1 MDMIRATRLTYLPA
15 ACGLLALLA
24 TAGCDRARDADAA
37 VVEKPPAAPVD
48 GVPAPEPRWVAAAS
62 GEPIAR
68 TLSLPSHL
76 MVERNVGVTVRR
88 DGIIEEIRAD
98 RGDRVAQD
106 QVLAVLERGDLL
118 VSERAAALEL
128 ETENASFERA
138 RRLLE
143 QKIIADEDFEQT
155 RMRRNAAEEGLDRI
169 RYELSKCFLR
179 APFEGVVSGRF
190 VEKGQ
195 FVRWDDGVV
204 LYQVTALRPLL
215 ARVYVPEWA
224 LFALRQGQAA
234 RIVTTASAPGGSQ
247 GRAGRT
253 GELGAGA
260 RASGPQHFA
269 GSAASDG
276 IPARI
281 KWINNVVDAASATAE
296 VLVEV
301 IEGQQASQLR
311 PGLSVEVSFALTLG
325 GPGGGTITLPLT
337 AFEPDAAQ
345 EGESAVLRVLGD
357 DGTVKPRTIIVGI
370 VGDDRVEIREG
381 LAAGDRVVLPE

>member
-1 MDMIRATRLTYLPA
+1 MMALRAVRLTSLPA

-24 TAGCDRARDADAA
+24 AAGCDRARDADAA
-37 VVEKPPAAPVD
+37 VVERPPVAVD
-48 GVPAPEPRWVAAAS
+48 GVPAPEPRWVAATS

-68 TLSLPSHL
+68 TLRLPSHL

-143 QKIIADEDFEQT
+143 QKIIADEEFEQT

-195 FVRWDDGVV
+195 FVRWDDGMV
-204 LYQVTALRPLL
+204 LYQVTALQPLL

-224 LFALRQGQAA
+224 LFALRQGQTVGV
-234 RIVTTASAPGGSQ
+234 IPTGSS
-247 GRAGRT
+247 
-253 GELGAGA
+253 LGA
-260 RASGPQHFA
+260 RASGPQHST
-269 GSAASDG
+269 GQAASAD

-281 KWINNVVDAASATAE
+281 KWISHVVDAASATAE
-296 VLVEV
+296 ILVEV
-301 IEGQQASQLR
+301 IEGPRANQLR

-325 GPGGGTITLPLT
+325 GPGGGSISLPLT

>member
-1 MDMIRATRLTYLPA
+1 MMALRARHTSTRVGARTRHASVRVLFRLTSLPA

-37 VVEKPPAAPVD
+37 VVEKPPVAVD

-68 TLSLPSHL
+68 TLRLPSHL

-143 QKIIADEDFEQT
+143 QKIIADEEFEQT

-195 FVRWDDGVV
+195 FVRWDDGMV
-204 LYQVTALRPLL
+204 LYQVTALQPLL

-224 LFALRQGQAA
+224 LFALRQGQTVGV
-234 RIVTTASAPGGSQ
+234 IPTGSLH
-247 GRAGRT
+247 G
-253 GELGAGA
+253 
-260 RASGPQHFA
+260 ASG
-269 GSAASDG
+269 GDESG
-276 IPARI
+276 GVPARI
-281 KWINNVVDAASATAE
+281 KWISDVVDAASATAE
-296 VLVEV
+296 ILVEV
-301 IEGQQASQLR
+301 IEGPRARQLR

-325 GPGGGTITLPLT
+325 GPGGGPISLPLT
-337 AFEPDAAQ
+337 AFELDAAQ

>member
-1 MDMIRATRLTYLPA
+1 MTRLRAVTRVTSLAA
-15 ACGLLALLA
+15 ACGVLALGM
-24 TAGCDRARDADAA
+24 AGCDRARDADAA
-37 VVEKPPAAPVD
+37 VVDQPPVVAAD
-48 GVPAPEPRWVAAAS
+48 GVAAAEPRWVAASS

-68 TLSLPSHL
+68 TLELPSHL

-88 DGIIEEIRAD
+88 DGIVEEIRAD

-143 QKIIADEDFEQT
+143 QKIIADEDFEQI
-155 RMRRNAAEEGLDRI
+155 RLRRNAAEEGLERI
-169 RYELSKCFLR
+169 RYELSKCFLL

-195 FVRWDDGVV
+195 FVRWDDGQV

-215 ARVYVPEWA
+215 ARIYVPEWA

-234 RIVTTASAPGGSQ
+234 SVIPTGSRPGARASG
-247 GRAGRT
+247 
-253 GELGAGA
+253 LGA
-260 RASGPQHFA
+260 RASGPQHFTGPA
-269 GSAASDG
+269 QSGG

-281 KWINNVVDAASATAE
+281 KWINHVVDAASASAE
-296 VLVEV
+296 ILVEV
-301 IEGQQASQLR
+301 IEGEEASQLR
-311 PGLSVEVSFALTLG
+311 PGLSVEVAFALTLG
-325 GPGGGTITLPLT
+325 GTGGGLISLPLE
-337 AFEPDAAQ
+337 ALGPDAAQ
-345 EGESAVLRVLGD
+345 EGDSAVLRVLAE
-357 DGTVKPRTIIVGI
+357 DGTVQPRTIIVGI
-370 VGDDRVEIREG
+370 IGDDRVEIREG